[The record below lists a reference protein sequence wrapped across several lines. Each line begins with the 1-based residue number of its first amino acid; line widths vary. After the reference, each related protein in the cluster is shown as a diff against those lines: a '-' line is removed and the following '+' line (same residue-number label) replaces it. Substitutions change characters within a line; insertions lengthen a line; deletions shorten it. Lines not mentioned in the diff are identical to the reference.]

1 MHFMNNK
8 REITSYKFD
17 LASANLLSSTGY
29 TDTHTMASLLL
40 NNEATTNKDEYINK
54 VIKKYDIYDNFD
66 LDTNTLNFK
75 FFDGNKEISMSDL
88 QNILKFDN
96 FYSFH
101 YFGNATNYPF
111 SLSLRTNDNYTYEY
125 AFFTLAN
132 KYIKNHNIYVRKYL
146 NSIDIDLSKGL
157 IFVLNVKPKPN
168 SLLDN
173 KIYSDTIHYY
183 STYNNI
189 KNYIKYANSNTIDLI
204 INELFNNKSLPIT
217 KKPIVNG
224 DIMKSLTENDKIN
237 YNTYYKISNLAY
249 DVTLKPDTINNDHDL
264 NYIVY
269 HLRNDGI
276 IDKTVKEEY
285 IVKPNELFIFNLN
298 EKIKYHTTK
307 DIEKLSFNN
316 WKKIPNTII
325 PSTNDNKLIPF
336 YSINDMTFE
345 KLNSNT
351 ITDNLLHE
359 WKLINAE
366 SYEEKKEKAK
376 EIMTQLEKYKLF
388 IIKVRLVFYR
398 DSESI
403 SYFYYGNDNGKDILL
418 IKEYSTELTGK
429 YMLLY
434 PYYDKVN
441 EDLLNTIN
449 ISNNF
454 DNYRKSVNL
463 KFVSGSSEY
472 ITSDVLTGDVL
483 ISKIRIQTNANENI
497 VLHNVQYPSWEI
509 RKVFIWSD
517 NTNLLLKSDG
527 TKLVKYTSLNPNGD
541 ENSIIN
547 NLMYDDIQSGV
558 YYETIKKS
566 DNTNATIAPYMSGIN
581 ENLDNGKQYIEINL
595 EKPLLYKN
603 IQQIFIQ
610 SGLNVEN
617 NWLTN
622 HYEGHA
628 RKNINKTSL
637 LFYDSNN
644 NVIDYYSVD
653 FSKVE
658 YKDPVNNILNV
669 DNIYLLKGPAY
680 DSYTENAFNPK
691 YENKPTTF
699 ITNYLTSEKMMK
711 FEKANNINMKLVD

>member
-1 MHFMNNK
+1 MNNK
-8 REITSYKFD
+8 REITTFKFD
-17 LASANLLSSTGY
+17 LASANFLTNPSSSNI
-29 TDTHTMASLLL
+29 DSMASLLVD
-40 NNEATTNKDEYINK
+40 NEATTNRDEYINK

-75 FFDGNKEISMSDL
+75 FFDGDKEISINDL
-88 QNILKFDN
+88 QNILKFNN

-101 YFGNATNYPF
+101 YFGNATKYPF
-111 SLSLRTNDNYTYEY
+111 MLNLNNNENYTYEY
-125 AFFTLAN
+125 AFFNMSSVKPAN
-132 KYIKNHNIYVRKYL
+132 QLIKNDSSYVYKNV
-146 NSIDIDLSKGL
+146 NSITINNLSKGI

-168 SLLDN
+168 TTVNN
-173 KIYSDTIHYY
+173 KIYSDIISYY
-183 STYNNI
+183 SSYNSI
-189 KNYIKYANSNTIDLI
+189 KNYIKYANSNTINLI
-204 INELFNNKSLPIT
+204 INDLFTNKSLPIT
-217 KKPIVNG
+217 KKPMENG
-224 DIMKSLTENDKIN
+224 DIMKSLSENDKIN

-249 DVTLKPDTINNDHDL
+249 DVTLKPDTINDDHDIS
-264 NYIVY
+264 YIVY

-285 IVKPNELFIFNLN
+285 IVKPNEVFIFNLN

-316 WKKIPNTII
+316 WKKVPNTII

-345 KLNSNT
+345 ELNSNT
-351 ITDNLLHE
+351 IIDNLLHE
-359 WKLINAE
+359 WKFINAE

-376 EIMTQLEKYKLF
+376 EIMTQLEKYYRYIVKT
-388 IIKVRLVFYR
+388 RLVFDY
-398 DSESI
+398 DNESI
-403 SYFYYGNDNGKDILL
+403 SYFYYDKNGNLL
-418 IKEYSTELTGK
+418 IEEKSTELTGK

-449 ISNNF
+449 ISNDF

-463 KFVSGSSEY
+463 KFITGSSEY
-472 ITSDVLTGDVL
+472 VTSDILTGDVL
-483 ISKIRIQTNANENI
+483 ISKVRIQTNANENI

-547 NLMYDDIQSGV
+547 NLMYDDIQSGI
-558 YYETIKKS
+558 YLETIQKS

-610 SGLNVEN
+610 SGLNAEN